1 MFRHCRDLL
10 KERNDLEG
18 RVEHTAKE
26 KEGLVAIVAE
36 STKVIADLQTRLKES
51 KLFVP
56 DL

>member
-1 MFRHCRDLL
+1 MWENVERHI
-10 KERNDLEG
+10 NAMNNMEG